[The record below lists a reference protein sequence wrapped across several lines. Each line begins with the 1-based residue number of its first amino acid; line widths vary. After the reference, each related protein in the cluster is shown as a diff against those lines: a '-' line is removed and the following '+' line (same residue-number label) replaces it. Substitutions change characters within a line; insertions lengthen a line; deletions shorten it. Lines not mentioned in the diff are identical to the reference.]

1 MLCSFFSFHQYT
13 AGILLV
19 YILRFYLKMIL
30 TWSWILS
37 KCIFVLTISF
47 WYVYIWFYI
56 SNSGCDREEIYLLK
70 LTACFFQFSSFF
82 VHIFIVFPYLVAF
95 KVSSVELIDTF
106 SHEYTIFHYYYFF
119 IEGIVFSVEEFNKQ
133 IVSVCFK
140 ITKLL
145 LSFAC
150 YCYLPRFW
158 M

>member
-1 MLCSFFSFHQYT
+1 MFFFFFSPVYCWYT
-13 AGILLV
+13 AGIH
-19 YILRFYLKMIL
+19 I
-30 TWSWILS
+30 TILS
-37 KCIFVLTISF
+37 KNDPDLIVDFVK
-47 WYVYIWFYI
+47 VYICLNHFLLIIWFYI

-106 SHEYTIFHYYYFF
+106 SHEYTIFHYYFFF